1 MEKMQEIDSQIVENQ
16 LLGIAFKSL
25 TLSGESFDKL
35 IYHFWIATRAIAG
48 AMLAQIATLLDLFP
62 LWGIFLSF
70 GSLFLS
76 ALLGLASKYC
86 GAIRKVSQIAYRICE
101 ENEDLLCFKLKIDSE
116 HFLSRYFSALPLVIG
131 KLGHWYLQKNKKPPK
146 LLFEQSAY
154 WAGLQLHFLFW
165 QALLLISSAVP
176 LMISFNG

>member
-35 IYHFWIATRAIAG
+35 IYQFWIATGAIAG
-48 AMLAQIATLLDLFP
+48 VVIAQVSTLLNYFSVQ
-62 LWGIFLSF
+62 GIFLSF
-70 GSLFLS
+70 LFMLIS
-76 ALLGLASKYC
+76 AVLGLISLYC
-86 GAIRKVSQIAYRICE
+86 VVVRKALQISYCVCE
-101 ENEDLLCFKLKIDSE
+101 ANKDLLCFKLKIDSE